1 MTSYISEQLL
11 TMNVDIEAQNLHK
24 DISNEIYN
32 RLKFKIEGVC
42 SEEGY
47 TLKDSIVIIKKDL
60 GKVVAYES
68 KSFVRYTVT
77 YKAKVLSPKSGDV
90 MEMYVGSINKMG
102 LLCYIKIK
110 ESDKP
115 TDSPII
121 AIVPLDYI
129 ENSDYNIN
137 DINVGQTLK
146 IRVLGSEARY
156 LSTTIKAVGE
166 LV

>member
-11 TMNVDIEAQNLHK
+11 TMNVDIEAQNIHK

-32 RLKFKIEGVC
+32 RLKNKIEGIC

-47 TLKDSIVIIKKDL
+47 TLKDSIVVIKKEL
-60 GKVVAYES
+60 GKILAYES
-68 KSFVRYTVT
+68 KSYVRYKVT
-77 YKAKVLSPKSGDV
+77 YKAKVLSPKQGDV
-90 MEMYVGSINKMG
+90 LEVYVESINKMG
-102 LLCYIKIK
+102 LLCYVKIK
-110 ESDKP
+110 ESDKSK
-115 TDSPII
+115 DSPII
-121 AIVPLDYI
+121 AIIPSDYI
-129 ENSDYNIN
+129 VESDYNIN

-156 LSTTIKAVGE
+156 LSTTIKIVGE